1 MQFAGIG
8 TPELMWVALAAVIL
22 FGGPRLPQLF
32 RGLGEGLKEFKK
44 ATRELTEEEAAA
56 PARRD
61 DTAKSA

>member
-44 ATRELTEEEAAA
+44 ATRELTEDEAAV

-61 DTAKSA
+61 DSATSA

>member
-32 RGLGEGLKEFKK
+32 KGLGEGLKEFKK

-61 DTAKSA
+61 DTPTSA